1 MTVIQN
7 RTSEFQS
14 ILQSA
19 SRQQKL
25 SSQRQS
31 LLTPA
36 EKQAASGQQPN
47 GARQRSEFASQ
58 AAAISK
64 GISVTMERLARL
76 AALARNRSLF
86 ADNSVESSELIAVIK
101 QSLSR
106 LNSDLGALQAL
117 SKQGNQTAA
126 KVQADQVGKHNEG
139 VVVLLRTRLGD
150 VTSR

>member
-1 MTVIQN
+1 MASIQN

-14 ILQSA
+14 ILQTA
-19 SRQQKL
+19 ARQQKL

-36 EKQAASGQQPN
+36 EKQAAN
-47 GARQRSEFASQ
+47 GGGGAVRQRSEFANH
-58 AAAISK
+58 AATISK
-64 GISVTMERLARL
+64 GISLTMERLSRL
-76 AALARNRSLF
+76 AALARNRSMF
-86 ADNSVESSELIAVIK
+86 TDSSVEVSELTSVIK

-106 LNSDLGALQAL
+106 LNTDLSGLQAL
-117 SKQGNQTAA
+117 SKQNPNKSQ
-126 KVQADQVGKHNEG
+126 QDQVGKHNEG